1 MMDNN
6 ANKKLTD
13 KTQESVNEDTQA
25 MNAIAKA
32 LMVSAAW
39 SLAGLKNSND
49 STKAQ
54 SESGKVWVNLRPLA
68 E

>member
-1 MMDNN
+1 MDNN
-6 ANKKLTD
+6 ANQKLTA
-13 KTQESVNEDTQA
+13 KMKESSNEDTEA

-49 STKAQ
+49 STRAQ
-54 SESGKVWVNLRPLA
+54 SDSAKVWVNLRPLA